1 MRGTVRKISLPR
13 RLVADLMHASIR
25 MPFVSLSRTLNVRQ
39 LLEARALAA
48 RPPGWAAIFVKAFS
62 LVAKDEA
69 VLRTLYAKWPW
80 PSFYELPRSVAMVAI
95 ARVEDGQDCVLPQK
109 VPAADTLPLSEID
122 AQIRHAK
129 DAPIDEV
136 PAFRK
141 ILRVTRLP
149 LPLRRLMWLVGLNFG
164 RQRANWFG
172 SFGVTSVAAYGA
184 GELHALSPGPFIL
197 SYGVVA
203 ADQTIDVVIC
213 WDHRITDAALIA
225 KALNRLEQVLNI
237 EIAAEIRGQ
246 RQQTE
251 PKAVR
256 AVATDFGVSD
266 RHSGA
271 MRNIEPGILRFG
283 FVAAAT
289 PRNERCFHLT

>member
-1 MRGTVRKISLPR
+1 MRGTVRKISMPR

-25 MPFVSLSRTLNVRQ
+25 VPFVSLSRPLNVRQ
-39 LLEARALAA
+39 LIEARGALAA

-62 LVAKDEA
+62 LVAKDEP

-109 VPAADTLPLSEID
+109 VPAADTLPLAEIE

-129 DAPIDEV
+129 DAPIDQV

-172 SFGVTSVAAYGA
+172 NFGVTSVAAYGA

-197 SYGVVA
+197 SYGVVEQ
-203 ADQTIDVVIC
+203 DLTIDVVIR

-225 KALNRLEQVLNI
+225 KALTRLEQVLNT
-237 EIAAEIRGQ
+237 EISAELRSQ
-246 RQQTE
+246 RQQAE
-251 PKAVR
+251 PKPVR
-256 AVATDFGVSD
+256 AVAT
-266 RHSGA
+266 
-271 MRNIEPGILRFG
+271 
-283 FVAAAT
+283 
-289 PRNERCFHLT
+289 